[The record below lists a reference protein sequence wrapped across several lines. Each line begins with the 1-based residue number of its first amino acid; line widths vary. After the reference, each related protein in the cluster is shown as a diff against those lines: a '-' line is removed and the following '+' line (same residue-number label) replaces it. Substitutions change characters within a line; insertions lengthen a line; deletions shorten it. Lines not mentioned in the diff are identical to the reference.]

1 VLFDQD
7 ISMTNQKPEA
17 SHEKKGARLVVYA
30 MITAATAAAPASTKE
45 AAFMLA
51 APVYLAMAPVPVAE
65 IPWTGV
71 APVPEAQAA
80 HVDAAGVP
88 VEAAGVPVEA
98 ATGVLVWVTTLD
110 GTLYE

>member
-1 VLFDQD
+1 MWAIRWDENR
-7 ISMTNQKPEA
+7 T
-17 SHEKKGARLVVYA
+17 Y
-30 MITAATAAAPASTKE
+30 
-45 AAFMLA
+45 
-51 APVYLAMAPVPVAE
+51 

-71 APVPEAQAA
+71 APVPDDQAA

-88 VEAAGVPVEA
+88 VEGVPVEA

>member
-1 VLFDQD
+1 VLSDQD
-7 ISMTNQKPEA
+7 ISVTNQKPET
-17 SHEKKGARLVVYA
+17 SHEKKRERQVVYA
-30 MITAATAAAPASTKE
+30 ITTAAIAAAPARTKE

-71 APVPEAQAA
+71 APVPVDHAA
-80 HVDAAGVP
+80 HVD
-88 VEAAGVPVEA
+88 AAGVPVEA